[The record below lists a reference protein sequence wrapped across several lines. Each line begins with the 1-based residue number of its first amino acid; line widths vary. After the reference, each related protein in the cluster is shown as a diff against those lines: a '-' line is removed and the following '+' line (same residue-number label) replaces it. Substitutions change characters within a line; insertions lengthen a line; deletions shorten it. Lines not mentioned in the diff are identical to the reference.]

1 MKLRL
6 AVSALSVL
14 AIAAGAPA
22 LALAQ
27 GASNTEAST
36 PVANPPAKMAT
47 HKAHHAKAKTT
58 HTKAATTKAAK

>member
-6 AVSALSVL
+6 ALSALSAL

-27 GASNTEAST
+27 TSGNVEASP
-36 PVANPPAKMAT
+36 PVPNPPAKTA
-47 HKAHHAKAKTT
+47 HKAHHAKAKTS
-58 HTKAATTKAAK
+58 HRKAVATKTAK

>member
-6 AVSALSVL
+6 AVSAFTAL

-27 GASNTEAST
+27 DTSGNTVAST
-36 PVANPPAKMAT
+36 PVPNPPAK
-47 HKAHHAKAKTT
+47 HKAAHHAKAKTS
-58 HTKAATTKAAK
+58 HHKAATKTAK

>member
-6 AVSALSVL
+6 AVSAFTAL

-27 GASNTEAST
+27 DTSSNTVAST
-36 PVANPPAKMAT
+36 PVPNPPEKAT
-47 HKAHHAKAKTT
+47 HKTAHHHARKASHHKAAAKTS
-58 HTKAATTKAAK
+58 K